1 MSFIENRKRLFLYC
15 VGLIFLLSVFVV
27 MGFGYY
33 LMNPAGRGGDHRII
47 AIREGTTLRE
57 VAGILGQKSI
67 IKSPTLFVLWGRWMG
82 YGREIK
88 AGEYLLSPSM
98 SPVRIFSILI
108 RGVGITYPVTIP
120 EGFNRKQIAE
130 LLSEKGITDAEAFLR
145 FSGDPDLARKYGIP
159 EQDLEGYL
167 YPDTYRLRHD
177 MDARKVIDV
186 MVRRFR
192 EMLSPYQEDLEKS
205 PLSLKQV
212 VILASIVEKET
223 GKAAERPKIASVF
236 LNRLRKKMRL
246 ESDPTVIYGLPCF
259 SGNLTKKD
267 LERPT
272 RYNTYVIRG
281 LPPGP
286 IANPGIE
293 AIKAVL
299 LPAPDKYLYF
309 VSKNDGTHHFS
320 TTLEEHNRAVLR
332 YQKRRHSLRKG
343 NYQG

>member
-1 MSFIENRKRLFLYC
+1 MSLIENRKRFFLYC
-15 VGLIFLLSVFVV
+15 VGLIFLLSIFVV
-27 MGFGYY
+27 MGFGFY
-33 LMNPAGRGGDHRII
+33 LMNPAGRGGVHRII

-57 VAGILGQKSI
+57 VAGILEEKGI

-98 SPVRIFSILI
+98 SPARIFSILI
-108 RGVGITYPVTIP
+108 KGVVITYPITIP
-120 EGFNRKQIAE
+120 EGFNRRQIAE
-130 LLSEKGITDAEAFLR
+130 LLSEKRITDAEAFLH
-145 FSGDPDLARKYGIP
+145 FSGDPGLARRYGIS

-167 YPDTYRLRHD
+167 YPDTYRFRHH

-192 EMLSPYQEDLEKS
+192 EMIAPYGADLEKN
-205 PLSLKQV
+205 PLSLEQV

-223 GKAAERPKIASVF
+223 GKQAERPKIARVF

-246 ESDPTVIYGLPCF
+246 ESDPTVIYGLPSF

-267 LERPT
+267 LEHPT
-272 RYNTYVIRG
+272 RYNTYVIKG

-299 LPAPDKYLYF
+299 FPSSGNYLYF

-332 YQKRRHSLRKG
+332 YQKRTHKTNEGSRHG
-343 NYQG
+343 